1 MLQVLQNISNFVI
14 NWGIVWQSQYFIKNN
29 TNIVSMRADI
39 NQSKQKLAETFF
51 QRLVDSYGYLPEQM
65 EFNVTVSPTSIADIA
80 IWRSPEDKK
89 SGLAPDIYVL
99 VACKAEHIKIKAE
112 DYFEQYKQAVLND
125 MAFYVAHNLKE
136 TKVFYID
143 RNARPLKI
151 ERISDFPSAQDIIS
165 DENLALFVN
174 KVRGYSKDKF
184 LKTLTRCHNIIR
196 NVDKLSPEAAFD
208 EISKIL
214 FIKMLYERDAR
225 EELVYSKDK
234 FIKDELSYNGEIDY
248 IQYLFNEVKETY
260 SADGLFDSEDRIRI
274 RRESFLL
281 ILEELSNVELYD
293 TSDDIKGIAFELFLG
308 KTFRGELGQFFTP
321 RTIVN
326 YMVEVLNVKEGDKV
340 CDPCCGSGGF
350 LIRAFEHVQNEI
362 DQDIHNQIATLMDN
376 LNLSDSEKQSRINN
390 LLCECDKTIEGSR
403 YHKLCHDYFFGVDAN
418 ARMARTSKMNM
429 IMHGDGHVGVYL
441 HDGLLNVGGVY
452 DNHFDIIL
460 INPPFGAHVEKDM
473 RITDSDIPT
482 DREKTLYENLYGSEY
497 ISNVYIPIK
506 NYAQEIGKDKKI
518 GKRILD
524 LYKINNNSTEILFI
538 ERCINLLKPGKR
550 AGIVLPEGV
559 LDNPALERVRRFI
572 ETRARIL
579 NITSIPADVFLSS
592 GANIKPSLVFIE
604 KLKDGEMPE
613 KDYLLSVTKVNDA
626 GISSTGLPS
635 QNEEL
640 PIAAK
645 EVSSWLS
652 GKVMS
657 NMTYTKIV
665 NRSDLSNWSVKSVF
679 DVTNINYNP
688 IYKKVKIGSVVS
700 LSKDVI
706 YVEPNIKYTRLTVK
720 LFNKGIQERDTVI
733 GSQIGTKRQT
743 RVKEG
748 QFVISKIDGKSAAF
762 GIVNS
767 SLEGAIVTPDFMVY
781 NIDTTKIVPEYLE
794 LVLTNEAILNQFSN
808 SSSGTTGR
816 RRLSQKVFENTLI
829 ALPSIDEQ
837 RKLIAKILEIRKMQA
852 SLEEQMRKN
861 IEYFNNKIFS

>member
-1 MLQVLQNISNFVI
+1 
-14 NWGIVWQSQYFIKNN
+14 
-29 TNIVSMRADI
+29 MRTDI
-39 NQSKQKLAETFF
+39 NHSKQQLADAFF

-65 EFNVTVSPTSIADIA
+65 EFNVAVSPTSVADIA
-80 IWRSPEDKK
+80 IWRSPDDKK

-99 VACKAEHIKIKAE
+99 VACKTEHIKIKAE

-151 ERISDFPSAQDIIS
+151 ERISDFPTASDIVS
-165 DENLALFVN
+165 DQNLTSFVN

-214 FIKMLYERDAR
+214 FIKMLYERDAK

-248 IQYLFNEVKETY
+248 IQHLFNEVKETY
-260 SADGLFDSEDRIRI
+260 STDGLFDSEDKIRI

-281 ILEELSNVELYD
+281 ILEELSSVELYD

-350 LIRAFEHVQNEI
+350 LIKAFEHVQNQI
-362 DQDIHNQIATLMDN
+362 DQDIHKQITILMDN
-376 LNLSDSEKQSRINN
+376 QSLSDSEKQYKINT
-390 LLCECDKTIEGSR
+390 LLSECDKTKEGSR

-441 HDGLLNVGGVY
+441 HDGLINIGGVY
-452 DNHFDIIL
+452 DNNFDVIL

-473 RITDSDIPT
+473 RITSSDIPT
-482 DREKTLYENLYGSEY
+482 DREKALYEELFGSEY
-497 ISNVYIPIK
+497 ISKVYTPIK
-506 NYAQEIGKDKKI
+506 EYAQEIGKDKKI
-518 GKRILD
+518 GKRILE
-524 LYKINNNSTEILFI
+524 LYQINNNSTEILFI

-559 LDNPALERVRRFI
+559 LDNPALDRVRRFV
-572 ETRARIL
+572 ESRAKIL

-604 KLKDGEMPE
+604 KFKDGEIQE

-635 QNEEL
+635 NNEEL

-645 EVSSWLS
+645 EVASWLS
-652 GKVMS
+652 GEVQS
-657 NMTYTKIV
+657 NMIYTKIV
-665 NRSDLSNWSVKSVF
+665 NRSDLSSWSVKSIF
-679 DVTNINYNP
+679 DTTSINYNP
-688 IYKKVKIGSVVS
+688 LYKKVRIGNVVS
-700 LSKDVI
+700 LNKDI
-706 YVEPNIKYTRLTVK
+706 ICVEPNIEYTRLTVK
-720 LFNKGIQERDTVI
+720 LFNKGIQERDTVM
-733 GSQIGTKRQT
+733 GALIGTKRQT
-743 RVKEG
+743 RVKGG
-748 QFVISKIDGKSAAF
+748 QFIISKIDGKSAAF
-762 GIVNS
+762 GIVDS
-767 SLEGAIVTPDFMVY
+767 SLEGAIVTPDFLVY
-781 NIDTTKIVPEYLE
+781 DIDTTQILPEYLE
-794 LVLTNEAILNQFSN
+794 LVLTNDAILNQFSN

-837 RKLIAKILEIRKMQA
+837 RNLLAKILEIRETQK
-852 SLEEQMRKN
+852 SLEEQMQKN

>member
-1 MLQVLQNISNFVI
+1 
-14 NWGIVWQSQYFIKNN
+14 
-29 TNIVSMRADI
+29 MRTDI
-39 NQSKQKLAETFF
+39 NHSKQQLADAFF

-65 EFNVTVSPTSIADIA
+65 EFNVAVSPTSVADIA
-80 IWRSPEDKK
+80 IWRSPDDKK
-89 SGLAPDIYVL
+89 SGLTPDIYVL
-99 VACKAEHIKIKAE
+99 VACKTEHIKIKAE

-151 ERISDFPSAQDIIS
+151 ERISDFPTASDIVS
-165 DENLALFVN
+165 DQNLTSFVN

-214 FIKMLYERDAR
+214 FIKMLYERDAK

-248 IQYLFNEVKETY
+248 IQHLFNEVKETY
-260 SADGLFDSEDRIRI
+260 STDGLFDSEDKIRI

-281 ILEELSNVELYD
+281 ILEELSSVELYD

-350 LIRAFEHVQNEI
+350 LIKAFEHVQNQI
-362 DQDIHNQIATLMDN
+362 DQDIHKQITILMDN
-376 LNLSDSEKQSRINN
+376 QSLSDSEKQYKINT
-390 LLCECDKTIEGSR
+390 LLSECDKTKEGSR

-441 HDGLLNVGGVY
+441 HDGLINIGGVY
-452 DNHFDIIL
+452 DNNFDVIL

-473 RITDSDIPT
+473 RITSSDIPT
-482 DREKTLYENLYGSEY
+482 DREKALYEELFGSEY
-497 ISNVYIPIK
+497 ISKVYTPIK
-506 NYAQEIGKDKKI
+506 EYAQEIGKDKKI
-518 GKRILD
+518 GKRILE
-524 LYKINNNSTEILFI
+524 LYQINNNSTEILFI

-559 LDNPALERVRRFI
+559 LDNPALDRVRRFV
-572 ETRARIL
+572 ESRAKIL

-604 KLKDGEMPE
+604 KFKDGEIPE

-635 QNEEL
+635 NNEEL

-645 EVSSWLS
+645 EVVSWLS
-652 GKVMS
+652 GEVLS
-657 NMTYTKIV
+657 NMIYTKIV
-665 NRSDLSNWSVKSVF
+665 NRSDLSSWSVKPIF
-679 DVTNINYNP
+679 DTTSINYNP
-688 IYKKVKIGSVVS
+688 LYKRVRIGNVVS
-700 LSKDVI
+700 LNKDI
-706 YVEPNIKYTRLTVK
+706 ICVEPNIEYTRLTVK

-733 GSQIGTKRQT
+733 GALIGTKRQT
-743 RVKEG
+743 RVKGG
-748 QFVISKIDGKSAAF
+748 QFIISKIDGKSAAF
-762 GIVNS
+762 GIVDS
-767 SLEGAIVTPDFMVY
+767 SLEGAIVTPDFLVY
-781 NIDTTKIVPEYLE
+781 DIDKTQILPEYLE
-794 LVLTNEAILNQFSN
+794 LVLTNDAILNQFSN

-837 RKLIAKILEIRKMQA
+837 RNLLAEILEIRKTQK
-852 SLEEQMRKN
+852 SLDEQMQKN

>member
-1 MLQVLQNISNFVI
+1 
-14 NWGIVWQSQYFIKNN
+14 
-29 TNIVSMRADI
+29 MRTDI
-39 NQSKQKLAETFF
+39 NHSKQQLADAFF

-65 EFNVTVSPTSIADIA
+65 EFNVAVSPTSVADIA
-80 IWRSPEDKK
+80 IWRSPDDKK

-151 ERISDFPSAQDIIS
+151 ERISDFPTALDIVS
-165 DENLALFVN
+165 DQNLALFVN

-214 FIKMLYERDAR
+214 FIKMLYERDAKD
-225 EELVYSKDK
+225 ELVYSKDK
-234 FIKDELSYNGEIDY
+234 FLKDELLYNGDVDY
-248 IQYLFNEVKETY
+248 IQHLFNEVKETY
-260 SADGLFDSEDRIRI
+260 STDGLFDSEDKIRI

-281 ILEELSNVELYD
+281 ILEELSSVELYD

-350 LIRAFEHVQNEI
+350 LIKAFEHVQNQI
-362 DQDIHNQIATLMDN
+362 DQDIHKQITVLMDN
-376 LNLSDSEKQSRINN
+376 QSLADSEKQYKINT
-390 LLCECDKTIEGSR
+390 LLSECDKTKEGSR

-441 HDGLLNVGGVY
+441 HDGLINVGGVY
-452 DNHFDIIL
+452 DNNFDVIL

-473 RITDSDIPT
+473 RITSSDIPI
-482 DREKTLYENLYGSEY
+482 DREKVLYEELFGSEY
-497 ISNVYIPIK
+497 ISKVYTPIK
-506 NYAQEIGKDKKI
+506 EYAQEIGKDKKI
-518 GKRILD
+518 GKRILE
-524 LYKINNNSTEILFI
+524 LYQINNNSTEILFI

-559 LDNPALERVRRFI
+559 LDNPALDRVRRFI
-572 ETRARIL
+572 ESRAKIL

-604 KLKDGEMPE
+604 KFKDGEIQE

-635 QNEEL
+635 NNEEL

-645 EVSSWLS
+645 EVASWLS
-652 GKVMS
+652 GEVQS
-657 NMTYTKIV
+657 NMIYTKIV
-665 NRSDLSNWSVKSVF
+665 NRSDLSSWSVKSIF
-679 DVTNINYNP
+679 DTTSINYNP
-688 IYKKVKIGSVVS
+688 LYKKVRIGNVVS
-700 LSKDVI
+700 LNKDI
-706 YVEPNIKYTRLTVK
+706 ICVEPNIEYTRLTVK
-720 LFNKGIQERDTVI
+720 LFNKGIQERDTVM
-733 GSQIGTKRQT
+733 GALIGTKRQT
-743 RVKEG
+743 RVKGG
-748 QFVISKIDGKSAAF
+748 QFIISKIDGKSAAF
-762 GIVNS
+762 GIVDS
-767 SLEGAIVTPDFMVY
+767 SLEGAIVTPDFLVY
-781 NIDTTKIVPEYLE
+781 DIDTTQILPEYLE
-794 LVLTNEAILNQFSN
+794 LVLTNDAILNQFSN

-837 RKLIAKILEIRKMQA
+837 RNLLAKILEIRETQK
-852 SLEEQMRKN
+852 SLEEQMQIN

>member
-1 MLQVLQNISNFVI
+1 
-14 NWGIVWQSQYFIKNN
+14 
-29 TNIVSMRADI
+29 MRTDI
-39 NQSKQKLAETFF
+39 NHSKQQLADAFF

-65 EFNVTVSPTSIADIA
+65 EFNVAVSPTSVADIA
-80 IWRSPEDKK
+80 IWRSPDDKK

-151 ERISDFPSAQDIIS
+151 ERISDFPTALDIVS
-165 DENLALFVN
+165 DQNLALFVN

-214 FIKMLYERDAR
+214 FIKMLYERDAKD
-225 EELVYSKDK
+225 ELVYSKDK
-234 FIKDELSYNGEIDY
+234 FLKDELLYNGDVDY
-248 IQYLFNEVKETY
+248 IQHLFNEVKETY
-260 SADGLFDSEDRIRI
+260 STDGLFDSEDKIRI

-281 ILEELSNVELYD
+281 ILEELSSVELYD

-350 LIRAFEHVQNEI
+350 LIKAFEHVQNQI
-362 DQDIHNQIATLMDN
+362 DQDIHKQITVLMDN
-376 LNLSDSEKQSRINN
+376 QSLADSEKQYKINT
-390 LLCECDKTIEGSR
+390 LLSECDKTKEGSR

-441 HDGLLNVGGVY
+441 HDGLINVGGVY
-452 DNHFDIIL
+452 DNNFDVIL

-473 RITDSDIPT
+473 RITSSDIPT
-482 DREKTLYENLYGSEY
+482 DREKALYEELFGSEY
-497 ISNVYIPIK
+497 ISKVYTPIK
-506 NYAQEIGKDKKI
+506 EYAQEIGKDKKI
-518 GKRILD
+518 GKRILE
-524 LYKINNNSTEILFI
+524 LYQINNNSTEILFI

-559 LDNPALERVRRFI
+559 LDNPALDRVRRFI
-572 ETRARIL
+572 ESRAKIL

-604 KLKDGEMPE
+604 KFKDGEIQE

-635 QNEEL
+635 NNEEL

-645 EVSSWLS
+645 EVASWLS
-652 GKVMS
+652 GEVQS
-657 NMTYTKIV
+657 NMIYTKIV
-665 NRSDLSNWSVKSVF
+665 NRSDLSSWSVKSIF
-679 DVTNINYNP
+679 DTTSINYNP
-688 IYKKVKIGSVVS
+688 LYKKVRIGNVVS
-700 LSKDVI
+700 LNKDI
-706 YVEPNIKYTRLTVK
+706 ICVEPNIEYTRLTVK
-720 LFNKGIQERDTVI
+720 LFNKGIQERDTVM
-733 GSQIGTKRQT
+733 GALIGTKRQT
-743 RVKEG
+743 RVKGG
-748 QFVISKIDGKSAAF
+748 QFIISKIDGKSAAF
-762 GIVNS
+762 GIVDS
-767 SLEGAIVTPDFMVY
+767 SLEGAIVTPDFLVY
-781 NIDTTKIVPEYLE
+781 DIDTTQILPEYLE
-794 LVLTNEAILNQFSN
+794 LVLTNDAILNQFSN

-837 RKLIAKILEIRKMQA
+837 RNLLAKILEIRETQK
-852 SLEEQMRKN
+852 SLEEQMQKN

>member
-1 MLQVLQNISNFVI
+1 M
-14 NWGIVWQSQYFIKNN
+14 K
-29 TNIVSMRADI
+29 TDI

-51 QRLVDSYGYLPEQM
+51 QRLVCSYGYLPEQM
-65 EFNVTVSPTSIADIA
+65 DFNVKVSPTSVADIA
-80 IWRSPEDKK
+80 IWRSPDDKK

-151 ERISDFPSAQDIIS
+151 ERISDFPTALDIVS
-165 DENLALFVN
+165 DQNLALFVN

-214 FIKMLYERDAR
+214 FIKMLYERDAKD
-225 EELVYSKDK
+225 ELVYSKDK
-234 FIKDELSYNGEIDY
+234 FLKDELAYNGDVDY
-248 IQYLFNEVKETY
+248 IQHLFNEVKETY
-260 SADGLFDSEDRIRI
+260 STDGLFDSEDKIRI

-281 ILEELSNVELYD
+281 ILEELSSVELYD

-350 LIRAFEHVQNEI
+350 LIKAFEHVQNQI
-362 DQDIHNQIATLMDN
+362 DQDIHKQITVLMDN
-376 LNLSDSEKQSRINN
+376 HSLSDSEKQYRINT
-390 LLCECDKTIEGSR
+390 LLSECDKTKEGSR

-441 HDGLLNVGGVY
+441 HDGLINVGGVY
-452 DNHFDIIL
+452 DNNFDVIL

-473 RITDSDIPT
+473 RITSSDIPT
-482 DREKTLYENLYGSEY
+482 DREKTLYERLYGEEY
-497 ISNVYIPIK
+497 ISKVYTPIK
-506 NYAQEIGKDKKI
+506 GYAQEIGKDKKT
-518 GKRILD
+518 GKRILE
-524 LYKINNNSTEILFI
+524 LYQINNNSTEILFI

-559 LDNPALERVRRFI
+559 LDNPALDRVRRFI
-572 ETRARIL
+572 ESRAKIL

-604 KLKDGEMPE
+604 KFKNCEMPE

-635 QNEEL
+635 NNEEL

-652 GKVMS
+652 GEVLS

-665 NRSDLSNWSVKSVF
+665 NRSDLSNWSVKLLFDTISV
-679 DVTNINYNP
+679 NYNP
-688 IYKKVKIGSVVS
+688 LYKKVRIGNIAS

-706 YVEPNIKYTRLTVK
+706 YVDPNIEYTRLTVK

-733 GSQIGTKRQT
+733 GALIGTKRQT
-743 RVKEG
+743 RVKGG
-748 QFVISKIDGKSAAF
+748 QFIISKIDGKSAAF
-762 GIVNS
+762 GIVDS
-767 SLEGAIVTPDFMVY
+767 SLEGAIVTPDFLVY
-781 NIDTTKIVPEYLE
+781 DIDTTQVLPEYLE
-794 LVLTNEAILNQFSN
+794 LVLTNDAILNQFSN

-837 RKLIAKILEIRKMQA
+837 HNLLAKILEIRETQK
-852 SLEEQMRKN
+852 SLEEQMQKN

>member
-1 MLQVLQNISNFVI
+1 
-14 NWGIVWQSQYFIKNN
+14 
-29 TNIVSMRADI
+29 MRTDI
-39 NQSKQKLAETFF
+39 NHSKQQLAEAFS

-65 EFNVTVSPTSIADIA
+65 EFNVAVSPTSVADIA
-80 IWRSPEDKK
+80 ILRSPDDKK
-89 SGLAPDIYVL
+89 SGFAPDIYVL
-99 VACKAEHIKIKAE
+99 VACKTEHIKIKAE

-151 ERISDFPSAQDIIS
+151 ERISDFPTALDIVS
-165 DENLALFVN
+165 DKNLTSFVN

-214 FIKMLYERDAR
+214 FIKMLYERDAN

-234 FIKDELSYNGEIDY
+234 FIRDELSYNGEVDY
-248 IQYLFNEVKETY
+248 IQHLFNEVKKTY
-260 SADGLFDSEDRIRI
+260 STDGLFDSEDKIRI

-281 ILEELSNVELYD
+281 ILEELSSVELYD

-350 LIRAFEHVQNEI
+350 LIKAFEHVQNQI
-362 DQDIHNQIATLMDN
+362 DQDIHRQITALMDN
-376 LNLSDSEKQSRINN
+376 QNLSDSEKQHKINC
-390 LLCECDKTIEGSR
+390 LLSECDKTIEGSR

-441 HDGLLNVGGVY
+441 HDGLINVGGVY
-452 DNHFDIIL
+452 DNNFDVIL

-473 RITDSDIPT
+473 RIAVSDIPT
-482 DREKTLYENLYGSEY
+482 DKEKALYEDLYGNEY
-497 ISNVYIPIK
+497 TSNVYTPIK
-506 NYAQEIGKDKKI
+506 KYAQEIGKDKRM

-524 LYKINNNSTEILFI
+524 LYQINNNSTEILFI

-559 LDNPALERVRRFI
+559 LDNPALERVRRFV

-604 KLKDGEMPE
+604 KFKDGETPE
-613 KDYLLSVTKVNDA
+613 SDYLLSVTKVNDA

-645 EVSSWLS
+645 EVSCWLD
-652 GKVMS
+652 GETMS
-657 NMTYTKIV
+657 EMVYTKIV
-665 NRSDLSNWSVKSVF
+665 KRSDLSSWSVKPIF
-679 DVTNINYNP
+679 DVANINYNP
-688 IYKKVKIGSVVS
+688 IYKKVRIGSVVS
-700 LSKDVI
+700 MSKDVI
-706 YVEPNIKYTRLTVK
+706 YIEPNVEYTRLTVK
-720 LFNKGIQERDTVI
+720 LFNKGIQERDTII
-733 GSQIGTKRQT
+733 GTLIGTKRQT
-743 RVKEG
+743 RVKGG
-748 QFVISKIDGKSAAF
+748 QFIISKIDGKSAAF
-762 GIVNS
+762 GIVDS
-767 SLEGAIVTPDFMVY
+767 HLEGAIVTPDFMVY
-781 NIDTTKIVPEYLE
+781 DINTTKILPEYLE
-794 LVLTNEAILNQFSN
+794 LVLTNEAILNWFSN

-829 ALPSIDEQ
+829 ALPPIDEQ
-837 RKLIAKILEIRKMQA
+837 RRLVAKILEIRETQK
-852 SLEEQMRKN
+852 SLEKLMQKN

>member
-1 MLQVLQNISNFVI
+1 
-14 NWGIVWQSQYFIKNN
+14 
-29 TNIVSMRADI
+29 MRTDI
-39 NQSKQKLAETFF
+39 NHSKQQLADAFF

-65 EFNVTVSPTSIADIA
+65 EFNVAVSPTSVADIA
-80 IWRSPEDKK
+80 IWRSPDDKK
-89 SGLAPDIYVL
+89 SGLTPDIYVL
-99 VACKAEHIKIKAE
+99 VACKTEHIKIKAE

-151 ERISDFPSAQDIIS
+151 ERISDFPTASDIVS
-165 DENLALFVN
+165 DQNLTSFVN

-214 FIKMLYERDAR
+214 FIKMLYERDAK

-248 IQYLFNEVKETY
+248 IQHLFNEVKETY
-260 SADGLFDSEDRIRI
+260 STDGLFDSEDKIRI

-281 ILEELSNVELYD
+281 ILEELSSVELYD

-350 LIRAFEHVQNEI
+350 LIKAFEHVQNQI
-362 DQDIHNQIATLMDN
+362 DQDIHKQITILMDN
-376 LNLSDSEKQSRINN
+376 QSLSDSEKQYKINT
-390 LLCECDKTIEGSR
+390 LLSECDKTKEGSR

-441 HDGLLNVGGVY
+441 HDGLINIGGVY
-452 DNHFDIIL
+452 DNNFDVIL

-473 RITDSDIPT
+473 RITSSDIPT
-482 DREKTLYENLYGSEY
+482 DREKALYEELFGSEY
-497 ISNVYIPIK
+497 ISKVYTPIK
-506 NYAQEIGKDKKI
+506 EYAQEIGKDKKI
-518 GKRILD
+518 GKRILE
-524 LYKINNNSTEILFI
+524 LYQINNNSTEILFI

-559 LDNPALERVRRFI
+559 LDNPALDRVRRFV
-572 ETRARIL
+572 ESRAKIL

-604 KLKDGEMPE
+604 KFKDGEIPK

-635 QNEEL
+635 NNEEL

-645 EVSSWLS
+645 EVVSWLS
-652 GKVMS
+652 GEVLS
-657 NMTYTKIV
+657 NMIYTKIV
-665 NRSDLSNWSVKSVF
+665 NRSDLSSWSVKPIF
-679 DVTNINYNP
+679 DTTSINYNP
-688 IYKKVKIGSVVS
+688 LYKRVRIGNVVS
-700 LSKDVI
+700 LNKDI
-706 YVEPNIKYTRLTVK
+706 ICVEPNIEYTRLTVK

-733 GSQIGTKRQT
+733 GALIGTKRQT
-743 RVKEG
+743 RVKGG
-748 QFVISKIDGKSAAF
+748 QFIISKIDGKSAAF
-762 GIVNS
+762 GIVDS
-767 SLEGAIVTPDFMVY
+767 SLEGAIVTPDFLVY
-781 NIDTTKIVPEYLE
+781 DIDKTQILPEYLE
-794 LVLTNEAILNQFSN
+794 LVLTNDAILNQFSN

-837 RKLIAKILEIRKMQA
+837 RNLLAEILEIRKTQK
-852 SLEEQMRKN
+852 SLDEQMQKN

>member
-1 MLQVLQNISNFVI
+1 
-14 NWGIVWQSQYFIKNN
+14 
-29 TNIVSMRADI
+29 MRTDI
-39 NQSKQKLAETFF
+39 NHSKQQLADAFF
-51 QRLVDSYGYLPEQM
+51 QRLVDFYGYLPEQM
-65 EFNVTVSPTSIADIA
+65 EFNVAVSPTSVADIA
-80 IWRSPEDKK
+80 IWRSPDDKK

-151 ERISDFPSAQDIIS
+151 ERISDFPTALDIVS
-165 DENLALFVN
+165 DQNLALFVN

-214 FIKMLYERDAR
+214 FIKMLYERDAKD
-225 EELVYSKDK
+225 ELVYSKDK
-234 FIKDELSYNGEIDY
+234 FLKDELLYNGDVDY
-248 IQYLFNEVKETY
+248 IQHLFNEVKETY
-260 SADGLFDSEDRIRI
+260 STDGLFDSEDKIRI

-281 ILEELSNVELYD
+281 ILEELSSVELYD

-350 LIRAFEHVQNEI
+350 LIKAFEHVQNQI
-362 DQDIHNQIATLMDN
+362 DQDIHKQITILMDN
-376 LNLSDSEKQSRINN
+376 LSLSDSEKQYKINT
-390 LLCECDKTIEGSR
+390 LLSECDKTKEGSR

-441 HDGLLNVGGVY
+441 HDGLINIGGVY
-452 DNHFDIIL
+452 DNNFDVIL

-473 RITDSDIPT
+473 RITSSDIPT
-482 DREKTLYENLYGSEY
+482 DREKALYEELFGSEY
-497 ISNVYIPIK
+497 ISKVYTPIK
-506 NYAQEIGKDKKI
+506 EYAQEIGKDKKI
-518 GKRILD
+518 GKRILE
-524 LYKINNNSTEILFI
+524 LYQINNNSTEILFI

-559 LDNPALERVRRFI
+559 LDNPALDRVRRFV
-572 ETRARIL
+572 ESRAKIL

-604 KLKDGEMPE
+604 KFKDGEIPE

-635 QNEEL
+635 NNEEL

-645 EVSSWLS
+645 EVASWLS
-652 GKVMS
+652 GEVQS
-657 NMTYTKIV
+657 NMIYTKIV
-665 NRSDLSNWSVKSVF
+665 NRSDLSSWSVKSIF
-679 DVTNINYNP
+679 DTTSINYNP
-688 IYKKVKIGSVVS
+688 LYKKVRIGNVVS
-700 LSKDVI
+700 LNKDI
-706 YVEPNIKYTRLTVK
+706 ICVEPNIEYTRLTVK
-720 LFNKGIQERDTVI
+720 LFNKGIQERDTVM
-733 GSQIGTKRQT
+733 GALIGTKRQT
-743 RVKEG
+743 RVKGG
-748 QFVISKIDGKSAAF
+748 QFIISKIDGKSAAF
-762 GIVNS
+762 GIVDS
-767 SLEGAIVTPDFMVY
+767 SLEGAIVTPDFLVY
-781 NIDTTKIVPEYLE
+781 DIDTTQILPEYLE
-794 LVLTNEAILNQFSN
+794 LVLTNDAILNQFSN

-837 RKLIAKILEIRKMQA
+837 RNLLAKILEIRETQK
-852 SLEEQMRKN
+852 SLEEQMQKN

>member
-1 MLQVLQNISNFVI
+1 
-14 NWGIVWQSQYFIKNN
+14 
-29 TNIVSMRADI
+29 MRTDI
-39 NQSKQKLAETFF
+39 NHSKQQLADAFF

-65 EFNVTVSPTSIADIA
+65 EFNVAVSPTSVADIA
-80 IWRSPEDKK
+80 IWRSPDDKK

-151 ERISDFPSAQDIIS
+151 ERISDFPTALDIVS
-165 DENLALFVN
+165 DQNLALFVN

-214 FIKMLYERDAR
+214 FIKMLYERDAKD
-225 EELVYSKDK
+225 ELVYSKDK
-234 FIKDELSYNGEIDY
+234 FLKDELLYNGDVDY
-248 IQYLFNEVKETY
+248 IQHLFNEVKETY
-260 SADGLFDSEDRIRI
+260 STDGLFDSEDKIRI

-281 ILEELSNVELYD
+281 ILEELSSVELYD

-350 LIRAFEHVQNEI
+350 LIKAFEHVQNQI
-362 DQDIHNQIATLMDN
+362 DQDIHKQITVLMDN
-376 LNLSDSEKQSRINN
+376 QSLADSEKQYKINT
-390 LLCECDKTIEGSR
+390 LLSECDKTKEGSR

-441 HDGLLNVGGVY
+441 HDGLINVGGVY
-452 DNHFDIIL
+452 DNNFDVIL

-473 RITDSDIPT
+473 RITSSDIPI
-482 DREKTLYENLYGSEY
+482 DREKVLYEELFGSEY
-497 ISNVYIPIK
+497 ISKVYTPIK
-506 NYAQEIGKDKKI
+506 EYAQEIGKDKKI
-518 GKRILD
+518 GKRILE
-524 LYKINNNSTEILFI
+524 LYQINNNSTEILFI

-559 LDNPALERVRRFI
+559 LDNPALDRVRRFI
-572 ETRARIL
+572 ESRAKIL

-604 KLKDGEMPE
+604 KFKDGEIQE

-635 QNEEL
+635 NNEEL

-645 EVSSWLS
+645 EVASWLS
-652 GKVMS
+652 GEVQS
-657 NMTYTKIV
+657 NMIYTKIV
-665 NRSDLSNWSVKSVF
+665 NRSDLSSWSVKSIF
-679 DVTNINYNP
+679 DTTSINYNP
-688 IYKKVKIGSVVS
+688 LYKKVRIGNVVS
-700 LSKDVI
+700 LNKDI
-706 YVEPNIKYTRLTVK
+706 ICVEPNIEYTRLTVK
-720 LFNKGIQERDTVI
+720 LFNKGIQERDTI
-733 GSQIGTKRQT
+733 MGALIGTKRQT
-743 RVKEG
+743 RVKGG
-748 QFVISKIDGKSAAF
+748 QFIISKIDGKSAAF
-762 GIVNS
+762 GIVDS
-767 SLEGAIVTPDFMVY
+767 SLEGAIVTPDFLVY
-781 NIDTTKIVPEYLE
+781 DIDTTQILPEYLE
-794 LVLTNEAILNQFSN
+794 LVLTNDAILNQFSN

-837 RKLIAKILEIRKMQA
+837 RNLLAKILEIRETQK
-852 SLEEQMRKN
+852 SLEEQMQKN

>member
-1 MLQVLQNISNFVI
+1 
-14 NWGIVWQSQYFIKNN
+14 
-29 TNIVSMRADI
+29 MRTDI
-39 NQSKQKLAETFF
+39 NQSKQKLAETFL

-65 EFNVTVSPTSIADIA
+65 ELNVKVSPTSIADIA

-165 DENLALFVN
+165 DENLAQFVN

-196 NVDKLSPEAAFD
+196 NVDKFSPEAAFD

-214 FIKMLYERDAR
+214 FIKMLYERDAK

-234 FIKDELSYNGEIDY
+234 FIKDELSYNGKIDY
-248 IQYLFNEVKETY
+248 IQYLFNKVKETY

-376 LNLSDSEKQSRINN
+376 LNLSDSEKQNRINN
-390 LLCECDKTIEGSR
+390 LLYECDKTVEGSR

-452 DNHFDIIL
+452 DNNFDVIL

-473 RITDSDIPT
+473 RITDSDVPT

-497 ISNVYIPIK
+497 ISNVYAPIK

-524 LYKINNNSTEILFI
+524 LYKINNNCTEILFI

-559 LDNPALERVRRFI
+559 LDNPALERVRRFV

-604 KLKDGEMPE
+604 KLKDGEMPK

-635 QNEEL
+635 QNKEL

-652 GKVMS
+652 GEVMS

-665 NRSDLSNWSVKSVF
+665 NRSDLSNWSVKSIF

-688 IYKKVKIGSVVS
+688 IYKKVKLGSVVS

-706 YVEPNIKYTRLTVK
+706 YVEPNIEYTRLTVK
-720 LFNKGIQERDTVI
+720 LFNKGIQERDVVI

-748 QFVISKIDGKSAAF
+748 QFIISKIDGKSAAF

-794 LVLTNEAILNQFSN
+794 LVLTNKAILNQFSN

-816 RRLSQKVFENTLI
+816 RRLSQKVFENTFI
-829 ALPSIDEQ
+829 ALPSIEEQ
-837 RKLIAKILEIRKMQA
+837 RKLITKILEIRKMQRN
-852 SLEEQMRKN
+852 LEEQMQKN

>member
-1 MLQVLQNISNFVI
+1 
-14 NWGIVWQSQYFIKNN
+14 
-29 TNIVSMRADI
+29 MRTDI
-39 NQSKQKLAETFF
+39 NHSKQQLADAFF

-65 EFNVTVSPTSIADIA
+65 EFNVAVSPTSVADIA
-80 IWRSPEDKK
+80 IWRSPDDKK
-89 SGLAPDIYVL
+89 SGLTPDIYVL
-99 VACKAEHIKIKAE
+99 VACKTEHIKIKAE

-151 ERISDFPSAQDIIS
+151 ERISDFPTASDIVS
-165 DENLALFVN
+165 DQNLTSFVN

-214 FIKMLYERDAR
+214 FIKMLYERDAK

-248 IQYLFNEVKETY
+248 IQHLFNEVKETY
-260 SADGLFDSEDRIRI
+260 STDGLFDSEDKIRI

-281 ILEELSNVELYD
+281 ILEELSSVELYD

-350 LIRAFEHVQNEI
+350 LIKAFEHVQNQI
-362 DQDIHNQIATLMDN
+362 DQDIHKQITILMDN
-376 LNLSDSEKQSRINN
+376 QSLSDSEKQYKINT
-390 LLCECDKTIEGSR
+390 LLSECDKTKEGSR

-441 HDGLLNVGGVY
+441 HDGLINIGGVY
-452 DNHFDIIL
+452 DNNFDVIL

-473 RITDSDIPT
+473 RITSSDIPT
-482 DREKTLYENLYGSEY
+482 DREKALYEELFGSEY
-497 ISNVYIPIK
+497 ISKVYTPIK
-506 NYAQEIGKDKKI
+506 EYAQEIGKDKKI
-518 GKRILD
+518 GKRILE
-524 LYKINNNSTEILFI
+524 LYQINNNSTEILFI

-559 LDNPALERVRRFI
+559 LDNPALDRVRRFV
-572 ETRARIL
+572 ESRAKIL

-604 KLKDGEMPE
+604 KFKDGEIPE

-635 QNEEL
+635 NNEEL

-645 EVSSWLS
+645 EVVSWLS
-652 GKVMS
+652 GEVLS
-657 NMTYTKIV
+657 NMIYTKIV
-665 NRSDLSNWSVKSVF
+665 NRSDLSSWSVKPIF
-679 DVTNINYNP
+679 DTTSINYNP
-688 IYKKVKIGSVVS
+688 SYKRVRIGNVVS
-700 LSKDVI
+700 LNKDI
-706 YVEPNIKYTRLTVK
+706 ICVEPNIEYTRLTVK

-733 GSQIGTKRQT
+733 GALIGTKRQT
-743 RVKEG
+743 RVKGG
-748 QFVISKIDGKSAAF
+748 QFIISKIDGKSAAF
-762 GIVNS
+762 GIVDS
-767 SLEGAIVTPDFMVY
+767 SLEGAIVTPDFLVY
-781 NIDTTKIVPEYLE
+781 DIDKTQILPEYLE
-794 LVLTNEAILNQFSN
+794 LVLTNDAILNQFSN

-837 RKLIAKILEIRKMQA
+837 RNLLAEILEIRKTQK
-852 SLEEQMRKN
+852 SLDEQMQKN

>member
-1 MLQVLQNISNFVI
+1 
-14 NWGIVWQSQYFIKNN
+14 
-29 TNIVSMRADI
+29 MRTDI
-39 NQSKQKLAETFF
+39 NHSKQLLADAFF

-65 EFNVTVSPTSIADIA
+65 EFNVAVSPTSVADIA
-80 IWRSPEDKK
+80 IWRSPDDKK

-151 ERISDFPSAQDIIS
+151 ERISDFPTALDIVS
-165 DENLALFVN
+165 DQNLALFVN

-214 FIKMLYERDAR
+214 FIKMLYERDAKD
-225 EELVYSKDK
+225 ELVYSKDK
-234 FIKDELSYNGEIDY
+234 FLKDELLYNGDVDY
-248 IQYLFNEVKETY
+248 IQHLFNEVKETY
-260 SADGLFDSEDRIRI
+260 STDGLFDSEDKIRI

-281 ILEELSNVELYD
+281 ILEELSSVELYD

-326 YMVEVLNVKEGDKV
+326 YMVEVLNVREGDKV

-350 LIRAFEHVQNEI
+350 LIKAFEHVQNQI
-362 DQDIHNQIATLMDN
+362 DQDIHKQITVLMDN
-376 LNLSDSEKQSRINN
+376 YSLSDSEKQYKINT
-390 LLCECDKTIEGSR
+390 LLSECDKTKEGSR

-441 HDGLLNVGGVY
+441 HDGLINVGGVY
-452 DNHFDIIL
+452 DNNFDVIL

-473 RITDSDIPT
+473 RITSSDIPT
-482 DREKTLYENLYGSEY
+482 DREKTLYERLYGEEY
-497 ISNVYIPIK
+497 ISKVYTPIK
-506 NYAQEIGKDKKI
+506 EYAQEIGKDKKT
-518 GKRILD
+518 GRRILE
-524 LYKINNNSTEILFI
+524 LYQINNNSTEILFI

-559 LDNPALERVRRFI
+559 LDNPALDRIRRFI
-572 ETRARIL
+572 ESRAKIL
-579 NITSIPADVFLSS
+579 NITSIPSDVFLSS

-604 KLKDGEMPE
+604 KFKDGEMPE

-635 QNEEL
+635 NNEEL

-652 GKVMS
+652 GEVLS

-665 NRSDLSNWSVKSVF
+665 NRSDLSNWSVKPLFDTTSV
-679 DVTNINYNP
+679 NYNP
-688 IYKKVKIGSVVS
+688 LYKKVRIGNVAS

-706 YVEPNIKYTRLTVK
+706 YVDPNIEYTRLTVK
-720 LFNKGIQERDTVI
+720 LFNKGIQERDTVM
-733 GSQIGTKRQT
+733 GALIGTKRQT
-743 RVKEG
+743 RVKGG
-748 QFVISKIDGKSAAF
+748 QFIISKIDGKSAAF
-762 GIVNS
+762 GIVDS
-767 SLEGAIVTPDFMVY
+767 SLEGAIVTPDFLVY
-781 NIDTTKIVPEYLE
+781 DIDTTQILPEYLE
-794 LVLTNEAILNQFSN
+794 LVLTNDAILNQFSN

-837 RKLIAKILEIRKMQA
+837 RNLLAKILEIRETQK
-852 SLEEQMRKN
+852 SLEEQMQKN

>member
-1 MLQVLQNISNFVI
+1 
-14 NWGIVWQSQYFIKNN
+14 
-29 TNIVSMRADI
+29 MRTDI
-39 NQSKQKLAETFF
+39 NHSKQQLADAFF

-65 EFNVTVSPTSIADIA
+65 EFNVAISPTSVADIA
-80 IWRSPEDKK
+80 IWRSPDDKK
-89 SGLAPDIYVL
+89 SGLTPDIYVL
-99 VACKAEHIKIKAE
+99 VACKTEHIKIKAE

-151 ERISDFPSAQDIIS
+151 ERISDFPTASDIVS
-165 DENLALFVN
+165 DQNLTSFVN

-214 FIKMLYERDAR
+214 FIKMLYERDAK

-248 IQYLFNEVKETY
+248 IQHLFNEVKETY
-260 SADGLFDSEDRIRI
+260 STDGLFDSEDKIRI

-281 ILEELSNVELYD
+281 ILEELSSVELYD

-350 LIRAFEHVQNEI
+350 LIKAFEHIQNQI
-362 DQDIHNQIATLMDN
+362 DQDIHKQITILMDN
-376 LNLSDSEKQSRINN
+376 QSLSDSEKQYKINT
-390 LLCECDKTIEGSR
+390 LLSECDKTKEGSR

-441 HDGLLNVGGVY
+441 HDGLINIGGVY
-452 DNHFDIIL
+452 DNNFDVIL

-473 RITDSDIPT
+473 RITSSDIPT
-482 DREKTLYENLYGSEY
+482 DREKALYEELFGSEY
-497 ISNVYIPIK
+497 ISKVYTPIK
-506 NYAQEIGKDKKI
+506 EYAQEIGKDKKI
-518 GKRILD
+518 GKRILE
-524 LYKINNNSTEILFI
+524 LYQINNNSTEILFI

-559 LDNPALERVRRFI
+559 LDNPALDRVRRFV
-572 ETRARIL
+572 ESRAKIL

-604 KLKDGEMPE
+604 KFKDGEIQE

-635 QNEEL
+635 NNEEL

-645 EVSSWLS
+645 EVVSWLS
-652 GKVMS
+652 GEVLS
-657 NMTYTKIV
+657 NMIYTKIV
-665 NRSDLSNWSVKSVF
+665 NRSDLSSWSVKPIF
-679 DVTNINYNP
+679 DTTSINYNP
-688 IYKKVKIGSVVS
+688 LYKRVRIGNVVS
-700 LSKDVI
+700 LNKDI
-706 YVEPNIKYTRLTVK
+706 ICVEPNIEYTRLTVK

-733 GSQIGTKRQT
+733 GALIGTKRQT
-743 RVKEG
+743 RVKGG
-748 QFVISKIDGKSAAF
+748 QFIISKIDGKSAAF
-762 GIVNS
+762 GIVDS
-767 SLEGAIVTPDFMVY
+767 SLEGAIVTPDFLVY
-781 NIDTTKIVPEYLE
+781 DIDKTQILPEYLE
-794 LVLTNEAILNQFSN
+794 LVLTNDAILNQFSN

-837 RKLIAKILEIRKMQA
+837 RNLLAEILEIRKTQK
-852 SLEEQMRKN
+852 SLDEQMQKN

>member
-1 MLQVLQNISNFVI
+1 
-14 NWGIVWQSQYFIKNN
+14 
-29 TNIVSMRADI
+29 MRTDI
-39 NQSKQKLAETFF
+39 NHSKQQLADAFF

-65 EFNVTVSPTSIADIA
+65 EFNVAVSPTSVADIA
-80 IWRSPEDKK
+80 IWRSPDDKK

-151 ERISDFPSAQDIIS
+151 ERISDFPTALDIVS
-165 DENLALFVN
+165 DQNLALFVN

-214 FIKMLYERDAR
+214 FIKMLYERDAKD
-225 EELVYSKDK
+225 ELVYSKDK
-234 FIKDELSYNGEIDY
+234 FLKDELLYNGDVDY
-248 IQYLFNEVKETY
+248 IQHLFNEVKETY
-260 SADGLFDSEDRIRI
+260 STDGLFDSEDKIRI

-281 ILEELSNVELYD
+281 ILEELSSVELYD

-350 LIRAFEHVQNEI
+350 LIKAFEHVQNQI
-362 DQDIHNQIATLMDN
+362 DQDIHKQITVLMDN
-376 LNLSDSEKQSRINN
+376 QSLADSEKQYKINT
-390 LLCECDKTIEGSR
+390 LLSECDKTKEGSR

-441 HDGLLNVGGVY
+441 HDGLINIGGVY
-452 DNHFDIIL
+452 DNNFDVIL

-473 RITDSDIPT
+473 RITSSDIPT
-482 DREKTLYENLYGSEY
+482 DREKALYEELFGSEY
-497 ISNVYIPIK
+497 ISKVYTPIK
-506 NYAQEIGKDKKI
+506 EYAQEIGKDKKI
-518 GKRILD
+518 GKRILE
-524 LYKINNNSTEILFI
+524 LYQINNNSTEILFI

-559 LDNPALERVRRFI
+559 LDNPALDRVRRFV
-572 ETRARIL
+572 ESRAKIL

-604 KLKDGEMPE
+604 KFKDGEIPE

-635 QNEEL
+635 NNEEL

-645 EVSSWLS
+645 EVVSWLS
-652 GKVMS
+652 GEVLS
-657 NMTYTKIV
+657 NMIYTKIV
-665 NRSDLSNWSVKSVF
+665 NRSDLSSWSVKPIF
-679 DVTNINYNP
+679 DTTSINYNP
-688 IYKKVKIGSVVS
+688 LYKRVRIGNVVS
-700 LSKDVI
+700 LNKDI
-706 YVEPNIKYTRLTVK
+706 ICVEPNIEYTRLTVK

-733 GSQIGTKRQT
+733 GALIGTKRQT
-743 RVKEG
+743 RVKGG
-748 QFVISKIDGKSAAF
+748 QFIISKIDGKSAAF
-762 GIVNS
+762 GIVDS
-767 SLEGAIVTPDFMVY
+767 SLEGAIVTPDFLVY
-781 NIDTTKIVPEYLE
+781 DIDKTQILPEYLE
-794 LVLTNEAILNQFSN
+794 LVLTNDAILNQFSN

-837 RKLIAKILEIRKMQA
+837 RNLLAEILEIRKTQK
-852 SLEEQMRKN
+852 SLDEQMQKN

>member
-1 MLQVLQNISNFVI
+1 
-14 NWGIVWQSQYFIKNN
+14 
-29 TNIVSMRADI
+29 MRTDI
-39 NQSKQKLAETFF
+39 NHSKQQLADAFF

-65 EFNVTVSPTSIADIA
+65 EFNVAVSPTSVADIA
-80 IWRSPEDKK
+80 IWRSPDDKK

-99 VACKAEHIKIKAE
+99 VACKTEHIKIKAE

-151 ERISDFPSAQDIIS
+151 ERISDFPTASDIVS
-165 DENLALFVN
+165 DQNLTSFVN

-196 NVDKLSPEAAFD
+196 NVDKFSPEAAFD

-214 FIKMLYERDAR
+214 FIKMLYERDAK

-234 FIKDELSYNGEIDY
+234 FIKDELSYNGEVDY
-248 IQYLFNEVKETY
+248 IQHLFNEVKETY
-260 SADGLFDSEDRIRI
+260 STDGLFDSEDKIRI

-281 ILEELSNVELYD
+281 ILEELSSVELYD

-350 LIRAFEHVQNEI
+350 LIKAFEHVQNQI
-362 DQDIHNQIATLMDN
+362 DQDIHKQITILMDN
-376 LNLSDSEKQSRINN
+376 QSLSDTEKQYKINT
-390 LLCECDKTIEGSR
+390 LLSECDKTKESSR

-441 HDGLLNVGGVY
+441 HDGLINVGGVY
-452 DNHFDIIL
+452 DNNFDVIL

-473 RITDSDIPT
+473 RITSSDIPT
-482 DREKTLYENLYGSEY
+482 DRERVLYEELFGSEY
-497 ISNVYIPIK
+497 ISKVYTPIK
-506 NYAQEIGKDKKI
+506 EYAQEIGKDKKI
-518 GKRILD
+518 GKRILE
-524 LYKINNNSTEILFI
+524 LYQINNNSTEILFI

-559 LDNPALERVRRFI
+559 LDNPALDRVRKFI
-572 ETRARIL
+572 ESRAKIL

-604 KLKDGEMPE
+604 KFKDGEIPE

-635 QNEEL
+635 NNEEL

-645 EVSSWLS
+645 EVASWLS
-652 GKVMS
+652 GEVQS
-657 NMTYTKIV
+657 NMIYTKIV
-665 NRSDLSNWSVKSVF
+665 NRSDLSSWSVKPIF
-679 DVTNINYNP
+679 DTTSINYNP
-688 IYKKVKIGSVVS
+688 LYKKVRIGNVVS
-700 LSKDVI
+700 LNKDI
-706 YVEPNIKYTRLTVK
+706 ICVEPNIEYTRLTVK

-733 GSQIGTKRQT
+733 GALIGTKRQT
-743 RVKEG
+743 RVKGG
-748 QFVISKIDGKSAAF
+748 QFIISKIDGKSAAF
-762 GIVNS
+762 GIVDS
-767 SLEGAIVTPDFMVY
+767 SLEGAIVTPDFLVY
-781 NIDTTKIVPEYLE
+781 DIDTTQILPEYLE
-794 LVLTNEAILNQFSN
+794 LVLTNDAILNQFSN

-837 RKLIAKILEIRKMQA
+837 RNLLAKILEIRKTQK
-852 SLEEQMRKN
+852 SLEEQMQEN

>member
-1 MLQVLQNISNFVI
+1 
-14 NWGIVWQSQYFIKNN
+14 
-29 TNIVSMRADI
+29 MRTDI
-39 NQSKQKLAETFF
+39 NHRKQQLAEAFS

-65 EFNVTVSPTSIADIA
+65 EFNVAVSPTSVADIA
-80 IWRSPEDKK
+80 IWRSPDDKK
-89 SGLAPDIYVL
+89 SGFAPDIYVL
-99 VACKAEHIKIKAE
+99 VACKTEHIKIKAE

-151 ERISDFPSAQDIIS
+151 ERISDFPTALDIVS
-165 DENLALFVN
+165 DRNLTSFVN

-214 FIKMLYERDAR
+214 FIKMLYERDAK

-234 FIKDELSYNGEIDY
+234 FIKDELSYNGEVDY
-248 IQYLFNEVKETY
+248 IQHLFNEVKKTY
-260 SADGLFDSEDRIRI
+260 STDGLFDSEDKIRI

-281 ILEELSNVELYD
+281 ILEELSSVELYD

-350 LIRAFEHVQNEI
+350 LIKAFEHVQNQI
-362 DQDIHNQIATLMDN
+362 DQDIHRQITVLMDN
-376 LNLSDSEKQSRINN
+376 QNLSDSEKQHKINC
-390 LLCECDKTIEGSR
+390 LLSECDKTIEGSR

-441 HDGLLNVGGVY
+441 HDGLINVGGVY
-452 DNHFDIIL
+452 DNNFDVIL

-482 DREKTLYENLYGSEY
+482 DKEKALYEELYGNEY
-497 ISNVYIPIK
+497 ISKVYTPIK
-506 NYAQEIGKDKKI
+506 EYAQEIGKDKKT

-524 LYKINNNSTEILFI
+524 LYQINNNSTEILFI

-550 AGIVLPEGV
+550 AGIVLPDGV
-559 LDNPALERVRRFI
+559 LDNPALDRVRRFI
-572 ETRARIL
+572 ESRAKIL

-604 KLKDGEMPE
+604 KFKDGEMPE
-613 KDYLLSVTKVNDA
+613 TDYLLSVTKVNDA

-635 QNEEL
+635 NNEEL

-652 GKVMS
+652 GEVLL

-665 NRSDLSNWSVKSVF
+665 NRSDLSSWSVKPIF
-679 DVTNINYNP
+679 DTTNINYNP
-688 IYKKVKIGSVVS
+688 LYKTVRIGNVVS

-706 YVEPNIKYTRLTVK
+706 YVEPNIEYTRLTVK

-733 GSQIGTKRQT
+733 GSLIGTKRQT
-743 RVKEG
+743 RVKGG
-748 QFVISKIDGKSAAF
+748 QFIISKIDGKSAAF
-762 GIVNS
+762 GIVNP
-767 SLEGAIVTPDFMVY
+767 SLKGAIVTPDFLVY
-781 NIDTTKIVPEYLE
+781 DIDTAQILPEYLE
-794 LVLTNEAILNQFSN
+794 LILTNEAILNQFSN

-816 RRLSQKVFENTLI
+816 RRLSQKVFENTSI

-837 RKLIAKILEIRKMQA
+837 HKLIAKILEIRETQK
-852 SLEEQMRKN
+852 SLEELMRKN

>member
-1 MLQVLQNISNFVI
+1 
-14 NWGIVWQSQYFIKNN
+14 
-29 TNIVSMRADI
+29 MRTDI
-39 NQSKQKLAETFF
+39 NHSKQQLADAFF

-65 EFNVTVSPTSIADIA
+65 EFNVAVSPTSVADIA
-80 IWRSPEDKK
+80 IWRSPDDKK
-89 SGLAPDIYVL
+89 SGLTPDIYVL
-99 VACKAEHIKIKAE
+99 VACKTEHIKIKAE

-151 ERISDFPSAQDIIS
+151 ERISDFPTASDIVS
-165 DENLALFVN
+165 DQNLTSFVN

-214 FIKMLYERDAR
+214 FIKMLYERDAK

-248 IQYLFNEVKETY
+248 IQHLFNEVKETY
-260 SADGLFDSEDRIRI
+260 STDGLFDSEDKIRI

-281 ILEELSNVELYD
+281 ILEELSSVELYD

-350 LIRAFEHVQNEI
+350 LIKAFEHVQNQI
-362 DQDIHNQIATLMDN
+362 DQDIHKQITILMDN
-376 LNLSDSEKQSRINN
+376 QSLSDSEKQYKINT
-390 LLCECDKTIEGSR
+390 LLSECDKTKEGSR

-441 HDGLLNVGGVY
+441 HDGLINIGGVY
-452 DNHFDIIL
+452 DNNFDVIL

-473 RITDSDIPT
+473 RITSSDIPT
-482 DREKTLYENLYGSEY
+482 DREKALYEELFGSEY
-497 ISNVYIPIK
+497 ISKVYTPIK
-506 NYAQEIGKDKKI
+506 EYAQEIGKDKKI
-518 GKRILD
+518 GKRILE
-524 LYKINNNSTEILFI
+524 LYQINNNSTEILFI

-559 LDNPALERVRRFI
+559 LDNPALDRIRRFV
-572 ETRARIL
+572 ESRAKIL

-604 KLKDGEMPE
+604 KFKDGEIPE

-635 QNEEL
+635 NNEEL

-645 EVSSWLS
+645 EVVSWLS
-652 GKVMS
+652 GEVLS
-657 NMTYTKIV
+657 NMIYTKIV
-665 NRSDLSNWSVKSVF
+665 NRSDLSSWSVKPIF
-679 DVTNINYNP
+679 DTTSINYNP
-688 IYKKVKIGSVVS
+688 LYKRVRIGNVVS
-700 LSKDVI
+700 LNKDI
-706 YVEPNIKYTRLTVK
+706 ICVEPNIEYTRLTVK

-733 GSQIGTKRQT
+733 GALIGTKRQT
-743 RVKEG
+743 RVKGG
-748 QFVISKIDGKSAAF
+748 QFIISKIDGKSAAF
-762 GIVNS
+762 GIVDS
-767 SLEGAIVTPDFMVY
+767 SLEGAIVTPDFLVY
-781 NIDTTKIVPEYLE
+781 DIDKTQILPEYLE
-794 LVLTNEAILNQFSN
+794 LVLTNDAILNQFSN

-837 RKLIAKILEIRKMQA
+837 RNLLAEILEIRKTQK
-852 SLEEQMRKN
+852 SLDEQMQKN

>member
-1 MLQVLQNISNFVI
+1 
-14 NWGIVWQSQYFIKNN
+14 
-29 TNIVSMRADI
+29 MRTDI
-39 NQSKQKLAETFF
+39 NHSKQQLADAFF

-65 EFNVTVSPTSIADIA
+65 EFNVAVSPTSVADIA
-80 IWRSPEDKK
+80 IWRSPDDKK

-151 ERISDFPSAQDIIS
+151 ERISDFPTALDIVS
-165 DENLALFVN
+165 DQNLALFVN

-214 FIKMLYERDAR
+214 FIKMLYERDAKD
-225 EELVYSKDK
+225 ELVYSKDK
-234 FIKDELSYNGEIDY
+234 FLKDELLYNGDVDY
-248 IQYLFNEVKETY
+248 IQHLFNEVKETY
-260 SADGLFDSEDRIRI
+260 STDGLFDSEDKIRI

-281 ILEELSNVELYD
+281 ILEELSSVELYD

-350 LIRAFEHVQNEI
+350 LIKAFEHVQNQI
-362 DQDIHNQIATLMDN
+362 DQVIHKQITVLMDN
-376 LNLSDSEKQSRINN
+376 QSLADSEKQYKINT
-390 LLCECDKTIEGSR
+390 LLSECDKTKEGSR

-441 HDGLLNVGGVY
+441 HDGLINVGGVY
-452 DNHFDIIL
+452 DNNFDVIL

-473 RITDSDIPT
+473 RITSSDIPI
-482 DREKTLYENLYGSEY
+482 DREKVLYEELFGSEY
-497 ISNVYIPIK
+497 ISKVYTPIK
-506 NYAQEIGKDKKI
+506 EYAQEIGKDKKI
-518 GKRILD
+518 GKRILE
-524 LYKINNNSTEILFI
+524 LYQINNNSTEILFI

-559 LDNPALERVRRFI
+559 LDNPALDRVRRFI
-572 ETRARIL
+572 ESRAKIL

-604 KLKDGEMPE
+604 KFKDGEIQE

-635 QNEEL
+635 NNEEL

-645 EVSSWLS
+645 EVASWLS
-652 GKVMS
+652 GEVQS
-657 NMTYTKIV
+657 NMIYTKIV
-665 NRSDLSNWSVKSVF
+665 NRSDLSSWSVKSIF
-679 DVTNINYNP
+679 DTTSINYNP
-688 IYKKVKIGSVVS
+688 LYKKVRIGNVVS
-700 LSKDVI
+700 LNKDI
-706 YVEPNIKYTRLTVK
+706 ICVEPNIEYTRLTVK
-720 LFNKGIQERDTVI
+720 LFNKGIQERDTVM
-733 GSQIGTKRQT
+733 GALIGTKRQT
-743 RVKEG
+743 RVKGG
-748 QFVISKIDGKSAAF
+748 QFIISKIDGKSAAF
-762 GIVNS
+762 GIVDS
-767 SLEGAIVTPDFMVY
+767 SLEGAIVTPDFLVY
-781 NIDTTKIVPEYLE
+781 DIDTTQILPEYLE
-794 LVLTNEAILNQFSN
+794 LVLTNDAILNQFSN

-837 RKLIAKILEIRKMQA
+837 RNLLAKILEIRETQK
-852 SLEEQMRKN
+852 SLEEQMQKN

>member
-1 MLQVLQNISNFVI
+1 
-14 NWGIVWQSQYFIKNN
+14 
-29 TNIVSMRADI
+29 MRTDI
-39 NQSKQKLAETFF
+39 NHSKQQLADAFF

-65 EFNVTVSPTSIADIA
+65 EFNVAVSPTSVADIA
-80 IWRSPEDKK
+80 IWRSPDDKK
-89 SGLAPDIYVL
+89 SGLTPDIYVL
-99 VACKAEHIKIKAE
+99 VACKTEHIKIKAE

-151 ERISDFPSAQDIIS
+151 ERISDFPTASDIVS
-165 DENLALFVN
+165 DQNLTSFVN

-214 FIKMLYERDAR
+214 FIKMLYERDAK

-234 FIKDELSYNGEIDY
+234 FIKDEFSYNGEIDY
-248 IQYLFNEVKETY
+248 IQHLFNEVKETY
-260 SADGLFDSEDRIRI
+260 STDGLFDSEDKIRI

-281 ILEELSNVELYD
+281 ILEELSSVELYD

-350 LIRAFEHVQNEI
+350 LIKAFEHVQNQI
-362 DQDIHNQIATLMDN
+362 DQDIHKQITILMDN
-376 LNLSDSEKQSRINN
+376 QSLSDSEKQYKINT
-390 LLCECDKTIEGSR
+390 LLSECDKTKEGSR

-441 HDGLLNVGGVY
+441 HDGLINIGGVY
-452 DNHFDIIL
+452 DNNFDVIL

-473 RITDSDIPT
+473 RITSSDIPT
-482 DREKTLYENLYGSEY
+482 DREKALYEELFGSEY
-497 ISNVYIPIK
+497 ISKVYTPIK
-506 NYAQEIGKDKKI
+506 EYAQEIGKDKKI
-518 GKRILD
+518 GKRILE
-524 LYKINNNSTEILFI
+524 LYQINNNSTEILFI

-559 LDNPALERVRRFI
+559 LDNPALDRVRRFV
-572 ETRARIL
+572 ESRAKIL

-604 KLKDGEMPE
+604 KFKDGEIPE

-635 QNEEL
+635 NNEEL

-645 EVSSWLS
+645 EVVSWLS
-652 GKVMS
+652 GEVLS
-657 NMTYTKIV
+657 NMIYTKIV
-665 NRSDLSNWSVKSVF
+665 NRSDLSSWSVKPIF
-679 DVTNINYNP
+679 DTTSINYNP
-688 IYKKVKIGSVVS
+688 LYKRVRIGNVVS
-700 LSKDVI
+700 LNKDI
-706 YVEPNIKYTRLTVK
+706 ICVEPNIEYTRLTVK

-733 GSQIGTKRQT
+733 GALIGTKRQT
-743 RVKEG
+743 RVKGG
-748 QFVISKIDGKSAAF
+748 QFIISKIDGKSAAF
-762 GIVNS
+762 GIVDS
-767 SLEGAIVTPDFMVY
+767 SLEGAIVTPDFLVY
-781 NIDTTKIVPEYLE
+781 DIDKTQILPEYLE
-794 LVLTNEAILNQFSN
+794 LVLTNDAILNQFSN

-837 RKLIAKILEIRKMQA
+837 RNLLAEILEIRKTQK
-852 SLEEQMRKN
+852 SLDEQMQKN

>member
-1 MLQVLQNISNFVI
+1 
-14 NWGIVWQSQYFIKNN
+14 
-29 TNIVSMRADI
+29 MRTDI
-39 NQSKQKLAETFF
+39 NHSKQQLADAFF

-65 EFNVTVSPTSIADIA
+65 EFNVAVSPTSVADIA
-80 IWRSPEDKK
+80 IWRSPDDKK
-89 SGLAPDIYVL
+89 SGLTPDIYVL
-99 VACKAEHIKIKAE
+99 VACKTEHIKIKAE

-151 ERISDFPSAQDIIS
+151 ERISDFPTASDIVS
-165 DENLALFVN
+165 DQNLTSFVN

-214 FIKMLYERDAR
+214 FIKMLYERDAK

-248 IQYLFNEVKETY
+248 IQHLFNEVKETY
-260 SADGLFDSEDRIRI
+260 SANGLFDSEDKIRI

-281 ILEELSNVELYD
+281 ILEELSSVELYD

-350 LIRAFEHVQNEI
+350 LIKAFEHVQNQI
-362 DQDIHNQIATLMDN
+362 DQDIHKQITILMDN
-376 LNLSDSEKQSRINN
+376 QSLSDSEKQYKINT
-390 LLCECDKTIEGSR
+390 LLSECDKTKEGSR

-441 HDGLLNVGGVY
+441 HDGLINIGGVY
-452 DNHFDIIL
+452 DNNFDVIL

-473 RITDSDIPT
+473 RITSSDIPT
-482 DREKTLYENLYGSEY
+482 DREKALYEELFGSEY
-497 ISNVYIPIK
+497 ISKVYTPIK
-506 NYAQEIGKDKKI
+506 EYAQEIGKDKKI
-518 GKRILD
+518 GKRILE
-524 LYKINNNSTEILFI
+524 LYQINNNSTEILFI

-559 LDNPALERVRRFI
+559 LDNPALDRVRRFV
-572 ETRARIL
+572 ESRAKIL

-604 KLKDGEMPE
+604 KFKDGEIPE

-635 QNEEL
+635 NNEEL

-645 EVSSWLS
+645 EVVSWLS
-652 GKVMS
+652 GEVLS
-657 NMTYTKIV
+657 NMIYTKIV
-665 NRSDLSNWSVKSVF
+665 NRSDLSSWSVKPIF
-679 DVTNINYNP
+679 DTTSINYNP
-688 IYKKVKIGSVVS
+688 SYKRVRIGNVVS
-700 LSKDVI
+700 LNKDI
-706 YVEPNIKYTRLTVK
+706 ICVEPNIEYTRLTVK

-733 GSQIGTKRQT
+733 GALIGTKRQT
-743 RVKEG
+743 RVKGG
-748 QFVISKIDGKSAAF
+748 QFIISKIDGKSAAF
-762 GIVNS
+762 GIVDS
-767 SLEGAIVTPDFMVY
+767 SLEGAIVTPDFLVY
-781 NIDTTKIVPEYLE
+781 DIDKTQILPEYLE
-794 LVLTNEAILNQFSN
+794 LVLTNDAILNQFSN

-837 RKLIAKILEIRKMQA
+837 RNLLAEILEIRKTQK
-852 SLEEQMRKN
+852 SLDEQMQKN

>member
-1 MLQVLQNISNFVI
+1 
-14 NWGIVWQSQYFIKNN
+14 
-29 TNIVSMRADI
+29 MRTDI
-39 NQSKQKLAETFF
+39 NHSKQQLADAFF

-65 EFNVTVSPTSIADIA
+65 EFNVAVSPTSVADIA
-80 IWRSPEDKK
+80 IWRIPDDKK
-89 SGLAPDIYVL
+89 FGLTPDIYVL
-99 VACKAEHIKIKAE
+99 VACKTEHIKIKAE

-151 ERISDFPSAQDIIS
+151 ERISDFPTASDIVS
-165 DENLALFVN
+165 DQNLTSFVN

-214 FIKMLYERDAR
+214 FIKMLYERDAK

-248 IQYLFNEVKETY
+248 IQHLFNEVKETY
-260 SADGLFDSEDRIRI
+260 STDGLFDSEDKIRI

-281 ILEELSNVELYD
+281 ILEELSSVELYD

-350 LIRAFEHVQNEI
+350 LIKAFEHVQNQI
-362 DQDIHNQIATLMDN
+362 DQDIHKQITILMDN
-376 LNLSDSEKQSRINN
+376 QSLSDSEKQYKINT
-390 LLCECDKTIEGSR
+390 LLSECDKTKEGSR

-441 HDGLLNVGGVY
+441 HDGLINIGGVY
-452 DNHFDIIL
+452 DNNFDVIL

-473 RITDSDIPT
+473 RITSSDIPT
-482 DREKTLYENLYGSEY
+482 DREKALYEELFGSEY
-497 ISNVYIPIK
+497 ISKVYTPIK
-506 NYAQEIGKDKKI
+506 EYAQEIGKDKKI
-518 GKRILD
+518 GKRILE
-524 LYKINNNSTEILFI
+524 LYQINNNSTEILFI

-559 LDNPALERVRRFI
+559 LDNPALDRVRRFV
-572 ETRARIL
+572 ESRAKIL

-604 KLKDGEMPE
+604 KFKDGEIPE

-635 QNEEL
+635 NNEEL

-645 EVSSWLS
+645 EVVSWLS
-652 GKVMS
+652 GEVLS
-657 NMTYTKIV
+657 NMIYTKIV
-665 NRSDLSNWSVKSVF
+665 NRSDLYSWSVKPIF
-679 DVTNINYNP
+679 DTTSINYNP
-688 IYKKVKIGSVVS
+688 LYKRVRIGNVVS
-700 LSKDVI
+700 LNKDI
-706 YVEPNIKYTRLTVK
+706 ICVEPNIEYTRLTVK

-733 GSQIGTKRQT
+733 GALIGTKRQT
-743 RVKEG
+743 RVKGG
-748 QFVISKIDGKSAAF
+748 QFIISKIDGKSAAF
-762 GIVNS
+762 GIVDS
-767 SLEGAIVTPDFMVY
+767 SLEGAIVTPDFLVY
-781 NIDTTKIVPEYLE
+781 DIDKTQILPEYLE
-794 LVLTNEAILNQFSN
+794 LVLTNDAILNQFSN

-837 RKLIAKILEIRKMQA
+837 RNLLAEILEIRKTQK
-852 SLEEQMRKN
+852 SLDEQMQKN

>member
-1 MLQVLQNISNFVI
+1 
-14 NWGIVWQSQYFIKNN
+14 
-29 TNIVSMRADI
+29 MRTDI
-39 NQSKQKLAETFF
+39 NHSKQQLADAFF

-65 EFNVTVSPTSIADIA
+65 EFNVAISPTSVADIA
-80 IWRSPEDKK
+80 IWRSPDDKK
-89 SGLAPDIYVL
+89 SGLTPDIYVL
-99 VACKAEHIKIKAE
+99 VACKTEHIKIKAE

-143 RNARPLKI
+143 RNSRPLKI
-151 ERISDFPSAQDIIS
+151 ERISDFPTASDIVS
-165 DENLALFVN
+165 DQNLTSFVN

-214 FIKMLYERDAR
+214 FIKMLYERDAK

-248 IQYLFNEVKETY
+248 IQHLFNEVKETY
-260 SADGLFDSEDRIRI
+260 STDGLFDSEDKIRI

-281 ILEELSNVELYD
+281 ILEELSSVELYD

-350 LIRAFEHVQNEI
+350 LIKAFEHVQNQI
-362 DQDIHNQIATLMDN
+362 DQDIHKQITILMDN
-376 LNLSDSEKQSRINN
+376 QSLSDSEKQYKINT
-390 LLCECDKTIEGSR
+390 LLSECDKTKEGSR

-441 HDGLLNVGGVY
+441 HDGLINIGGVY
-452 DNHFDIIL
+452 DNNFDVIL

-473 RITDSDIPT
+473 RITSSDIPT
-482 DREKTLYENLYGSEY
+482 DREKALYEELFGSEY
-497 ISNVYIPIK
+497 ISKVYTPIK
-506 NYAQEIGKDKKI
+506 EYAQEIGKDKKI
-518 GKRILD
+518 GKRILE
-524 LYKINNNSTEILFI
+524 LYQINNNSTEILFI

-559 LDNPALERVRRFI
+559 LDNPALDRVRRFV
-572 ETRARIL
+572 ESRAKIL

-604 KLKDGEMPE
+604 KFKDGEIPE

-635 QNEEL
+635 NNEEL

-645 EVSSWLS
+645 EVVSWLS
-652 GKVMS
+652 GEVLS
-657 NMTYTKIV
+657 NMIYTKIV
-665 NRSDLSNWSVKSVF
+665 NRSDLSSWSVKPIF
-679 DVTNINYNP
+679 DTTSINYNP
-688 IYKKVKIGSVVS
+688 LYKKVRIGNVVS
-700 LSKDVI
+700 LNKDI
-706 YVEPNIKYTRLTVK
+706 ICVEPNIEYTRLTVK
-720 LFNKGIQERDTVI
+720 LFNKGIQERDTVM
-733 GSQIGTKRQT
+733 GALIGTKRQT
-743 RVKEG
+743 RVKGG
-748 QFVISKIDGKSAAF
+748 QFIISKIDGKSAAF
-762 GIVNS
+762 GIVDS
-767 SLEGAIVTPDFMVY
+767 SLEGAIVTPDFLVY
-781 NIDTTKIVPEYLE
+781 DIDTTQILPEYLE
-794 LVLTNEAILNQFSN
+794 LVLTNDAILNQFSN

-837 RKLIAKILEIRKMQA
+837 RNLLAKILEIRETQK
-852 SLEEQMRKN
+852 SLEEQMLKN

>member
-1 MLQVLQNISNFVI
+1 M
-14 NWGIVWQSQYFIKNN
+14 K
-29 TNIVSMRADI
+29 TDI

-65 EFNVTVSPTSIADIA
+65 EFNVKVSPTSVADIA
-80 IWRSPEDKK
+80 IWRSPDDKK

-125 MAFYVAHNLKE
+125 MAFYVAHNHKE

-151 ERISDFPSAQDIIS
+151 ERISDFPTAQDIVS
-165 DENLALFVN
+165 DQNLSLFVN

-184 LKTLTRCHNIIR
+184 LKTLTRCHNILR

-214 FIKMLYERDAR
+214 FIKMLYERDAKD
-225 EELVYSKDK
+225 ELVYSKDK
-234 FIKDELSYNGEIDY
+234 FIKDELSYNGELDY
-248 IQYLFNEVKETY
+248 FQHLFNEVKETY
-260 SADGLFDSEDRIRI
+260 STDGLFDSEDKIRI

-281 ILEELSNVELYD
+281 ILEELSSVELYD

-350 LIRAFEHVQNEI
+350 LIKAFEHVQNQI
-362 DQDIHNQIATLMDN
+362 DQDIHKQITLLMDKQS
-376 LNLSDSEKQSRINN
+376 LSDSEKQDKINT
-390 LLCECDKTIEGSR
+390 LLSECDKTKEGSR

-441 HDGLLNVGGVY
+441 HDGLINVGGVY
-452 DNHFDIIL
+452 DNNFDVIL

-473 RITDSDIPT
+473 RITSSDIPT
-482 DREKTLYENLYGSEY
+482 DREKTLYEKLYGNEY
-497 ISNVYIPIK
+497 ISKVYAPIK
-506 NYAQEIGKDKKI
+506 EYAQEIGKDKKT
-518 GKRILD
+518 GKRILE
-524 LYKINNNSTEILFI
+524 LYQINNNSTEILFI

-572 ETRARIL
+572 ESRAKIL
-579 NITSIPADVFLSS
+579 NITSIPSDVFLSS

-604 KLKDGEMPE
+604 KFKDGEMPE

-635 QNEEL
+635 NNEEL

-652 GKVMS
+652 GEVLS

-665 NRSDLSNWSVKSVF
+665 NRSDLSSWSVKPVF
-679 DVTNINYNP
+679 DTTNINYNP
-688 IYKKVKIGSVVS
+688 LYKKVRIGNVVS
-700 LSKDVI
+700 LSKDII
-706 YVEPNIKYTRLTVK
+706 YVEPDIEYTRLTVK

-733 GSQIGTKRQT
+733 GNLIGTKRQT
-743 RVKEG
+743 RVKGG
-748 QFVISKIDGKSAAF
+748 QFIISKIDGKSAAF
-762 GIVNS
+762 GIVDS
-767 SLEGAIVTPDFMVY
+767 SLEGAIVTPDFLVY
-781 NIDTTKIVPEYLE
+781 DINTTQILPEYLE

-816 RRLSQKVFENTLI
+816 RRLSQKVFENTFI
-829 ALPSIDEQ
+829 ALPPIDEQ
-837 RKLIAKILEIRKMQA
+837 RKLIAKIIEIREAQK
-852 SLEEQMRKN
+852 SLEELMQKN

>member
-1 MLQVLQNISNFVI
+1 
-14 NWGIVWQSQYFIKNN
+14 
-29 TNIVSMRADI
+29 MRTDI
-39 NQSKQKLAETFF
+39 NHSKQQLADAFF

-65 EFNVTVSPTSIADIA
+65 EFNVAVSPTSVADIA
-80 IWRSPEDKK
+80 IWRSPDDKK

-151 ERISDFPSAQDIIS
+151 ERISDFPTALDIVS
-165 DENLALFVN
+165 DQNLALFVN

-196 NVDKLSPEAAFD
+196 NVDKLSPEAAFG

-214 FIKMLYERDAR
+214 FIKMLYERDAKD
-225 EELVYSKDK
+225 ELVYSKDK
-234 FIKDELSYNGEIDY
+234 FLKDELLYNGDVDY
-248 IQYLFNEVKETY
+248 IQHLFNEVKETY
-260 SADGLFDSEDRIRI
+260 STDGLFDSEDKIRI

-281 ILEELSNVELYD
+281 ILEELSSVELYD

-350 LIRAFEHVQNEI
+350 LIKAFEHVQNQI
-362 DQDIHNQIATLMDN
+362 DQDIHKQITVLMDN
-376 LNLSDSEKQSRINN
+376 QSLADSEKQYKINT
-390 LLCECDKTIEGSR
+390 LLSECDKTKEGSR

-441 HDGLLNVGGVY
+441 HDGLINVGGVY
-452 DNHFDIIL
+452 DNNFDVIL

-473 RITDSDIPT
+473 RITSSDIPI
-482 DREKTLYENLYGSEY
+482 DREKVLYEELFGSEY
-497 ISNVYIPIK
+497 ISKVYTPIK
-506 NYAQEIGKDKKI
+506 EYAQEIGKDKKI
-518 GKRILD
+518 GKRILE
-524 LYKINNNSTEILFI
+524 LYQINNNSTEILFI

-559 LDNPALERVRRFI
+559 LDNPALDRVRRFI
-572 ETRARIL
+572 ESRAKIL

-604 KLKDGEMPE
+604 KFKDGEIQE

-635 QNEEL
+635 NNEEL

-645 EVSSWLS
+645 EVASWLS
-652 GKVMS
+652 GEVQS
-657 NMTYTKIV
+657 NMIYTKIV
-665 NRSDLSNWSVKSVF
+665 NRSDLSSWSVKSIF
-679 DVTNINYNP
+679 DTTSINYNP
-688 IYKKVKIGSVVS
+688 LYKKVRIGNVVS
-700 LSKDVI
+700 LNKDI
-706 YVEPNIKYTRLTVK
+706 ICVEPNIEYTRLTVK
-720 LFNKGIQERDTVI
+720 LFNKGIQERDTVM
-733 GSQIGTKRQT
+733 GALIGTKRQT
-743 RVKEG
+743 RVKGG
-748 QFVISKIDGKSAAF
+748 QFIISKIDGKSAAF
-762 GIVNS
+762 GIVDS
-767 SLEGAIVTPDFMVY
+767 SLEGAIVTPDFLVY
-781 NIDTTKIVPEYLE
+781 DIDTTQILPEYLE
-794 LVLTNEAILNQFSN
+794 LVLTNDAILNQFSN

-837 RKLIAKILEIRKMQA
+837 RNLLAKILEIRETQK
-852 SLEEQMRKN
+852 SLEEQMQIN

>member
-1 MLQVLQNISNFVI
+1 
-14 NWGIVWQSQYFIKNN
+14 
-29 TNIVSMRADI
+29 MRTDI
-39 NQSKQKLAETFF
+39 NHSKQQLADAFF

-65 EFNVTVSPTSIADIA
+65 EFNVAVSPTSVADIA
-80 IWRSPEDKK
+80 IWRSPDDKK
-89 SGLAPDIYVL
+89 FGLTPDIYVL
-99 VACKAEHIKIKAE
+99 VACKTEHIKIKAE

-151 ERISDFPSAQDIIS
+151 ERISDFPTASDIVS
-165 DENLALFVN
+165 DQNLTSFVN

-214 FIKMLYERDAR
+214 FIKMLYERDAK

-248 IQYLFNEVKETY
+248 IQHLFNEVKETY
-260 SADGLFDSEDRIRI
+260 STDGLFDSEDKIRI

-281 ILEELSNVELYD
+281 ILEELSSVELYD

-350 LIRAFEHVQNEI
+350 LIKAFEHVQNQI
-362 DQDIHNQIATLMDN
+362 DQDIHKQITILMDN
-376 LNLSDSEKQSRINN
+376 QSLSDSEKQYKINT
-390 LLCECDKTIEGSR
+390 LLSECDKTKEGSR

-441 HDGLLNVGGVY
+441 HDGLINIGGVY
-452 DNHFDIIL
+452 DNNFDVIL

-473 RITDSDIPT
+473 RITSSDIPT
-482 DREKTLYENLYGSEY
+482 DREKALYEELFGSEY
-497 ISNVYIPIK
+497 ISKVYTPIK
-506 NYAQEIGKDKKI
+506 EYAQEIGKDKKI
-518 GKRILD
+518 GKRILE
-524 LYKINNNSTEILFI
+524 LYQINNNSTEILFI

-559 LDNPALERVRRFI
+559 LDNPALDRVRRFI
-572 ETRARIL
+572 ESRAKIL

-604 KLKDGEMPE
+604 KFKDGEIPE

-635 QNEEL
+635 NNEEL

-645 EVSSWLS
+645 EVVSWLS
-652 GKVMS
+652 GEVLS
-657 NMTYTKIV
+657 NMIYTKIV
-665 NRSDLSNWSVKSVF
+665 NRSDLSSWSVKPIF
-679 DVTNINYNP
+679 DTTSINYNP
-688 IYKKVKIGSVVS
+688 LYKRVRIGNVVS
-700 LSKDVI
+700 LNKDI
-706 YVEPNIKYTRLTVK
+706 ICVEPNIEYTRLTVK

-733 GSQIGTKRQT
+733 GALIGTKRQT
-743 RVKEG
+743 RVKGG
-748 QFVISKIDGKSAAF
+748 QFIISKIDGKSAAF
-762 GIVNS
+762 GIVDS
-767 SLEGAIVTPDFMVY
+767 SLEGAIVTPDFLVY
-781 NIDTTKIVPEYLE
+781 DIDKTQILPEYLE
-794 LVLTNEAILNQFSN
+794 LVLTNDAILNQFSN

-837 RKLIAKILEIRKMQA
+837 RNLLAEILEIRKTQK
-852 SLEEQMRKN
+852 SLDEQMQKN

>member
-1 MLQVLQNISNFVI
+1 
-14 NWGIVWQSQYFIKNN
+14 
-29 TNIVSMRADI
+29 MRTDI
-39 NQSKQKLAETFF
+39 NHSKQQLADAFF

-65 EFNVTVSPTSIADIA
+65 EFNVAVSPTSVADIA
-80 IWRSPEDKK
+80 IWRSPDDKK

-151 ERISDFPSAQDIIS
+151 ERISDFPTALDIVS
-165 DENLALFVN
+165 DQNLALFVN

-214 FIKMLYERDAR
+214 FIKMLYERDAKD
-225 EELVYSKDK
+225 ELVYSKDK
-234 FIKDELSYNGEIDY
+234 FLKDELLYNGDVDY
-248 IQYLFNEVKETY
+248 IQHLFNEVKETY
-260 SADGLFDSEDRIRI
+260 STDGLFDSEDKIRI

-281 ILEELSNVELYD
+281 ILEELSSVELYD

-350 LIRAFEHVQNEI
+350 LIKAFEHVQNQI
-362 DQDIHNQIATLMDN
+362 DQDIHKQITVLMDN
-376 LNLSDSEKQSRINN
+376 QSLADSEKQYKINT
-390 LLCECDKTIEGSR
+390 LLSECDKTKEGSR

-441 HDGLLNVGGVY
+441 HDGLINVGGVY
-452 DNHFDIIL
+452 ENNFDVIL

-473 RITDSDIPT
+473 RITSSDIPI
-482 DREKTLYENLYGSEY
+482 DREKVLYEELFGSEY
-497 ISNVYIPIK
+497 ISKVYTPIK
-506 NYAQEIGKDKKI
+506 EYAQEIGKDKKI
-518 GKRILD
+518 GKRILE
-524 LYKINNNSTEILFI
+524 LYQINNNSTEILFI

-559 LDNPALERVRRFI
+559 LDNPALDRVRRFI
-572 ETRARIL
+572 ESRAKIL

-604 KLKDGEMPE
+604 KFKDGEIQE

-635 QNEEL
+635 NNEEL

-645 EVSSWLS
+645 EVASWLS
-652 GKVMS
+652 GEVQS
-657 NMTYTKIV
+657 NMIYTKIV
-665 NRSDLSNWSVKSVF
+665 NRSDLSSWSVKSIF
-679 DVTNINYNP
+679 DTTSINYNP
-688 IYKKVKIGSVVS
+688 LYKKVRIGNVVS
-700 LSKDVI
+700 LNKDI
-706 YVEPNIKYTRLTVK
+706 ICVEPNIEYTRLTVK
-720 LFNKGIQERDTVI
+720 LFNKGIQERDTVM
-733 GSQIGTKRQT
+733 GALIGTKRQT
-743 RVKEG
+743 RVKGG
-748 QFVISKIDGKSAAF
+748 QFIISKIDGKSAAF
-762 GIVNS
+762 GIVDS
-767 SLEGAIVTPDFMVY
+767 SLEGAIVTPDFLVY
-781 NIDTTKIVPEYLE
+781 DIDTTQILPEYLE
-794 LVLTNEAILNQFSN
+794 LVLTNDAILNQFSN

-837 RKLIAKILEIRKMQA
+837 RNLLAKILEIRETQK
-852 SLEEQMRKN
+852 SLEEQMQKN